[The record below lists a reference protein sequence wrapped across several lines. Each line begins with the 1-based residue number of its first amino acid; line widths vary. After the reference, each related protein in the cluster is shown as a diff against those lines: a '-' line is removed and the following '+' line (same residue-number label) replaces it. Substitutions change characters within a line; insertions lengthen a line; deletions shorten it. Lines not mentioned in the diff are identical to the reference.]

1 MMGRTISIVTI
12 MCLAVSPCG
21 GAGNES
27 QDDSL
32 RIHLPRE
39 IAVDGN
45 VPSLGQIGI
54 IHGEASLAVRAGE
67 IAMGRI
73 AAPGQQI
80 TIDRLTVLSRLA
92 SNGIPASKVK
102 LTGAEEIKVRQQGQ
116 TISADEFVGLAR
128 LFLERN
134 PPARS
139 ICESELMRGPV
150 DLVLGGS
157 RQDVKLSP
165 RLLRSS
171 APNQARIQIAVVSG
185 GKEIASR
192 EVGFRLKFN
201 CHKVV
206 TLVEIPAGGVIS
218 PENVQVEKTVSS
230 YPEPADWSTPYGLVA
245 RRRLPAN
252 TVLSSNMIG
261 PVEPAIVVKRN
272 QNVIIRIAA
281 GGLVVTAMGQ
291 TVEEG
296 GTGEYVR
303 VRNVDSQ
310 RIILAR
316 VNEDGT
322 VEPVL

>member
-1 MMGRTISIVTI
+1 MTIV
-12 MCLAVSPCG
+12 CLAVSPCG
-21 GAGNES
+21 RAGNEP

-32 RIHLPRE
+32 RIYLPRE
-39 IAVDGN
+39 IAVDSN

-73 AAPGQQI
+73 AAPGQQV

-116 TISADEFVGLAR
+116 TISAGEFVGLAR

-150 DLVLGGS
+150 DLILERS

-171 APNQARIQIAVVSG
+171 APNQVRIQVAVVSR
-185 GKEIASR
+185 GKEIGSR

-206 TLVEIPAGGVIS
+206 TLVEIPAGAVIS
-218 PENVQVEKTVSS
+218 PENVKVEKTVSS
-230 YPEPADWSTPYGLVA
+230 YPDPADWSTAYGLVA

-252 TVLSSNMIG
+252 TVLSPNMIG

-272 QNVIIRIAA
+272 QKVIIRIAA

-296 GTGEYVR
+296 SAGEYVR

>member
-1 MMGRTISIVTI
+1 MSKTIGIMTI
-12 MCLAVSPCG
+12 MCFLVSPCG
-21 GAGNES
+21 SAGNES

-39 IAVDGN
+39 IAVDSN
-45 VPSLGQIGI
+45 VLSLGQIGI
-54 IHGEASLAVRAGE
+54 IQGEKSLAVRAGE

-73 AAPGQQI
+73 AAPGQQV

-116 TISADEFVGLAR
+116 TIIADEFVGLAR

-150 DLVLGGS
+150 DLILEGS
-157 RQDVKLSP
+157 RQDVRLSP
-165 RLLRSS
+165 RLLPGST
-171 APNQARIQIAVVSG
+171 PNQVRIRIAVVSG

-201 CHKVV
+201 SHRVV
-206 TLVEIPAGGVIS
+206 TLVEIPAGAVIS
-218 PENVQVEKTVSS
+218 PENVKVEKTVSS

-252 TVLSSNMIG
+252 TVLSPNMIG

-296 GTGEYVR
+296 SAGEYVR

>member
-1 MMGRTISIVTI
+1 MGRTISIVTI
-12 MCLAVSPCG
+12 VCLAISPCG

-39 IAVDGN
+39 IAVDSN

-54 IHGEASLAVRAGE
+54 IHGESSLAVRAGK

-73 AAPGQQI
+73 AAPGQQV
-80 TIDRLTVLSRLA
+80 TIDRATVLSRLA

-150 DLVLGGS
+150 DLILERS

-171 APNQARIQIAVVSG
+171 APNQVRIRIAAVSG

-201 CHKVV
+201 CHKVM
-206 TLVEIPAGGVIS
+206 TLAEIPAGGVIS
-218 PENVQVEKTVSS
+218 LENVKVEKTVSS

-296 GTGEYVR
+296 SAGEYVR

>member
-12 MCLAVSPCG
+12 VCLAVSPCG
-21 GAGNES
+21 RAGNEP

-32 RIHLPRE
+32 RIYLPRE
-39 IAVDGN
+39 IAVDSN

-73 AAPGQQI
+73 AAPGQQV

-116 TISADEFVGLAR
+116 TISAGEFVGLAR

-150 DLVLGGS
+150 DLILEGS

-171 APNQARIQIAVVSG
+171 APNQVRIQVAVVSG

-201 CHKVV
+201 SHKVV

-218 PENVQVEKTVSS
+218 PENVKVEKTVSS
-230 YPEPADWSTPYGLVA
+230 YPEPAHWSTPYGLVA

-296 GTGEYVR
+296 SAGEYVR

>member
-1 MMGRTISIVTI
+1 MAIV
-12 MCLAVSPCG
+12 CLVVSPCG
-21 GAGNES
+21 SAGNES
-27 QDDSL
+27 QEDSL

-39 IAVDGN
+39 IAVDSN

-54 IHGEASLAVRAGE
+54 IHGEASLAARAGE

-116 TISADEFVGLAR
+116 TIIADEFVGLAR

-150 DLVLGGS
+150 DLILEGS

-171 APNQARIQIAVVSG
+171 APNQVRIQIAVVSG

-206 TLVEIPAGGVIS
+206 TLVEIPAGGVVS
-218 PENVQVEKTVSS
+218 PENVKVEKTVSS

-252 TVLSSNMIG
+252 TVLGSNMIG

-296 GTGEYVR
+296 SAGEYVR

>member
-1 MMGRTISIVTI
+1 MMSRTIGIMAIV
-12 MCLAVSPCG
+12 CLVVSPCG
-21 GAGNES
+21 RAGNEP

-39 IAVDGN
+39 IAVDSN

-54 IHGEASLAVRAGE
+54 IQGEKSLAVRAGK

-73 AAPGQQI
+73 AAPGQQV
-80 TIDRLTVLSRLA
+80 TIDRATVLSRLA

-116 TISADEFVGLAR
+116 TIIADEFVGLAR

-150 DLVLGGS
+150 DLILDGS

-171 APNQARIQIAVVSG
+171 APNQVRIQIAVVSG

-206 TLVEIPAGGVIS
+206 TLVEIPAGGVVS
-218 PENVQVEKTVSS
+218 PENVKVEKTVSS

-252 TVLSSNMIG
+252 TVLGSNMIG

-296 GTGEYVR
+296 SAGEYVR

>member
-1 MMGRTISIVTI
+1 
-12 MCLAVSPCG
+12 
-21 GAGNES
+21 
-27 QDDSL
+27 
-32 RIHLPRE
+32 
-39 IAVDGN
+39 
-45 VPSLGQIGI
+45 
-54 IHGEASLAVRAGE
+54 
-67 IAMGRI
+67 
-73 AAPGQQI
+73 
-80 TIDRLTVLSRLA
+80 
-92 SNGIPASKVK
+92 
-102 LTGAEEIKVRQQGQ
+102 
-116 TISADEFVGLAR
+116 
-128 LFLERN
+128 
-134 PPARS
+134 
-139 ICESELMRGPV
+139 
-150 DLVLGGS
+150 
-157 RQDVKLSP
+157 
-165 RLLRSS
+165 
-171 APNQARIQIAVVSG
+171 VVSG

-206 TLVEIPAGGVIS
+206 TLVEIPAGGVVS
-218 PENVQVEKTVSS
+218 PENVKVEKTVSS

-245 RRRLPAN
+245 RRRLPAS
-252 TVLSSNMIG
+252 TVLSLNMIG

-296 GTGEYVR
+296 SAGEYVR

>member
-1 MMGRTISIVTI
+1 MMSRTIGIMAIV
-12 MCLAVSPCG
+12 CLVVSPCG
-21 GAGNES
+21 RAGNES

-39 IAVDGN
+39 IAVDSN

-116 TISADEFVGLAR
+116 TIIADEFVGLAR

-150 DLVLGGS
+150 DLILEGS

-165 RLLRSS
+165 RLFRSS
-171 APNQARIQIAVVSG
+171 APNQVRIQIAVVSG

-201 CHKVV
+201 SHKVV

-218 PENVQVEKTVSS
+218 PENVKVEKTVSS
-230 YPEPADWSTPYGLVA
+230 YPDPADWGTPYGLVA

-296 GTGEYVR
+296 SAGEYVR

>member
-1 MMGRTISIVTI
+1 MAIV
-12 MCLAVSPCG
+12 CLAVSPCG
-21 GAGNES
+21 RAGNEP

-39 IAVDGN
+39 IAVDSN

-54 IHGEASLAVRAGE
+54 IQGEKSLAARAGK

-73 AAPGQQI
+73 AAPGQQV
-80 TIDRLTVLSRLA
+80 TIDRATVLSRLA

-116 TISADEFVGLAR
+116 TIIADEFVGLAR

-150 DLVLGGS
+150 DLILEVS

-171 APNQARIQIAVVSG
+171 APNQVRIQIAVVSG

-201 CHKVV
+201 SHKVV
-206 TLVEIPAGGVIS
+206 TLVEIPAGAVIS
-218 PENVQVEKTVSS
+218 PENVKVEKAVSS

-245 RRRLPAN
+245 RRRLAAN

-261 PVEPAIVVKRN
+261 PVEPAVVVKRN

-296 GTGEYVR
+296 SAGEYVR

>member
-1 MMGRTISIVTI
+1 
-12 MCLAVSPCG
+12 
-21 GAGNES
+21 
-27 QDDSL
+27 
-32 RIHLPRE
+32 
-39 IAVDGN
+39 
-45 VPSLGQIGI
+45 
-54 IHGEASLAVRAGE
+54 
-67 IAMGRI
+67 
-73 AAPGQQI
+73 
-80 TIDRLTVLSRLA
+80 
-92 SNGIPASKVK
+92 
-102 LTGAEEIKVRQQGQ
+102 
-116 TISADEFVGLAR
+116 
-128 LFLERN
+128 
-134 PPARS
+134 
-139 ICESELMRGPV
+139 
-150 DLVLGGS
+150 
-157 RQDVKLSP
+157 
-165 RLLRSS
+165 
-171 APNQARIQIAVVSG
+171 VVSG

-201 CHKVV
+201 SHKVV
-206 TLVEIPAGGVIS
+206 TLVEIPAGGVVS
-218 PENVQVEKTVSS
+218 PENVKVEKTVSS

-296 GTGEYVR
+296 SAGEYVR

>member
-1 MMGRTISIVTI
+1 MMGRTIGIMAIV
-12 MCLAVSPCG
+12 CLAVSPCG
-21 GAGNES
+21 RAGNES

-32 RIHLPRE
+32 RIYLPRE
-39 IAVDGN
+39 IAVDSN

-54 IHGEASLAVRAGE
+54 IQGEKSLAVRAGK

-73 AAPGQQI
+73 AAPGQQV
-80 TIDRLTVLSRLA
+80 TIDRATVLSRLA

-116 TISADEFVGLAR
+116 TIIADEFVGLAR

-150 DLVLGGS
+150 DLILDGS

-171 APNQARIQIAVVSG
+171 APNQVRIQIAVVSG

-201 CHKVV
+201 SHKVV

-218 PENVQVEKTVSS
+218 PENVKVEKTVSS

-245 RRRLPAN
+245 RRRLAAN
-252 TVLSSNMIG
+252 TVLSPNMIG

-272 QNVIIRIAA
+272 QKVIIRIAA

-296 GTGEYVR
+296 SAGEYVR